1 MRRAAASRT
10 ARGSRSASTAE
21 SRPRVSRGRRGA
33 ITWREPLSLAHHAL
47 AVVALRLKSSVRA
60 IEAGE
65 RFVETSRME
74 SHRHYRNFRG
84 LGRTL
89 AWLQSAENRLYEA
102 DRALRRVAELSEES
116 PEEWSQAFAAQLATT
131 AELAQLAFQAGLLHL
146 RFAAVSRR
154 FSEQRKPG
162 GTLADVDLP
171 VAPPPLDP
179 ILLRRLRGEEGET
192 VIQWPEAASIPVPAT
207 AFRRVSRGRAPPALL
222 FPTL

>member
-10 ARGSRSASTAE
+10 ARDSRSGSTAE
-21 SRPRVSRGRRGA
+21 SRPRGRRGA

-47 AVVALRLKSSVRA
+47 AVVALRLKASVRA

-65 RFVETSRME
+65 RFVETCRME

-131 AELAQLAFQAGLLHL
+131 AELAQLAFRAGLLHL

-162 GTLADVDLP
+162 GTLADIDLP
-171 VAPPPLDP
+171 VAPPELDP

-207 AFRRVSRGRAPPALL
+207 AFRRVTRGRAPPALL